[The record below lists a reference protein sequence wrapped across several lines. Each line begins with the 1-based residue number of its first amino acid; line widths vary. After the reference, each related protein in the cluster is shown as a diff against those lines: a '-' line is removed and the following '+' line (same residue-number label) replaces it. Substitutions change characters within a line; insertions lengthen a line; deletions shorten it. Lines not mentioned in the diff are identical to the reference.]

1 MQITKAGTLATVKI
15 YVRTPSM
22 QRNTALTPSPFYSY
36 QRERGKHS
44 LFSGQHPRLTERL
57 VCVHLK
63 CGCGGGR
70 SLAFG
75 LNKDTMVQRRPEQSN
90 QSGRIQASGICEKR
104 GLPCIGRVGCQLC
117 RHQSPLP
124 DVSSSAQASLSP
136 GRGSH
141 TRVYALGRFLQ
152 HDKVQ

>member
-1 MQITKAGTLATVKI
+1 MSGHRACRGTLH
-15 YVRTPSM
+15 
-22 QRNTALTPSPFYSY
+22 SPPLHSIPI
-36 QRERGKHS
+36 RGNVENI
-44 LFSGQHPRLTERL
+44 LFSLGQHPRLTERL

-63 CGCGGGR
+63 CRCGGGR

-90 QSGRIQASGICEKR
+90 PSGRIQASGICEKR

-152 HDKVQ
+152 YDKVQ